1 MELLKEMSEYALKD
15 SCLKYSLKGAS
26 IEYQTLIFYFVSPN
40 DQAYFNNNLE
50 PIKANLREFWKIHAK
65 EIKQNGIYFT
75 DVIAKLVQ
83 KEPKK
88 QMDKDLASLFDKL
101 RETLKARDER

>member
-26 IEYQTLIFYFVSPN
+26 IEYQTLIFYFISPN
-40 DQAYFNNNLE
+40 DKEFFNNNILS
-50 PIKANLREFWKIHAK
+50 IKTNLREFWKAHVK
-65 EIKQNGIYFT
+65 DIKQNGIYFT
-75 DVIAKLVQ
+75 DVIAKLAQ

-88 QMDKDLASLFDKL
+88 QMDRDLANLFDKL